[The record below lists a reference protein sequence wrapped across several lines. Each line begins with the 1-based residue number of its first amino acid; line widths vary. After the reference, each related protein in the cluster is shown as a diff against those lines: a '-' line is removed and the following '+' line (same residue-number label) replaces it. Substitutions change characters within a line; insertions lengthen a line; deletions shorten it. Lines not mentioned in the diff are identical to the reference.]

1 VRCPVCRSQ
10 EIEPVEG
17 ARLSARLEGLPLR
30 EFIVSAYHCH
40 KWHVFTVFDMEPL
53 ENKVR
58 KNRVS
63 ARSDL

>member
-1 VRCPVCRSQ
+1 MRCPVCRSE

-40 KWHVFTVFDMEPL
+40 KWHVFTVFDMETPRKQGTKESHVGPL
-53 ENKVR
+53 
-58 KNRVS
+58 
-63 ARSDL
+63 